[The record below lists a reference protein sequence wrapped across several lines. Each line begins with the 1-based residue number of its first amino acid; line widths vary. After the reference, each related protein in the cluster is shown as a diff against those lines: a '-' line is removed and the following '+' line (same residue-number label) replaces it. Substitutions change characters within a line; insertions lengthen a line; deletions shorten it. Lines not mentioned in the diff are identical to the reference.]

1 MDPTRFAG
9 LQRFGGARH
18 DVRPRSQRR
27 RVLPGDVGW
36 SDCLQPA
43 VGGHRQHV
51 QRMDGIDPDRAQRAV
66 RRSIPAD
73 DAPERGLVSRR
84 DARRKRVDR
93 QAFAE
98 TRFAHAWSPS
108 RFDRTRAARLREV
121 LATRP
126 RGILLDVGCYHGQF
140 ISRVV
145 DGDRVIGLDVAHA
158 ALRQAAERGLHAVR
172 GQVEA
177 GLPLASNS
185 FATVVAAEVIEHV
198 FDTQAVIGELAR
210 VLAPG
215 GWLALTTPN
224 LVALSG
230 RAQLVLGRSPRN
242 VEFDAGPGT
251 SGHIRYFTFDTLE
264 LLLRRAGLKPQGR
277 WTNVAH
283 FSVLGSSELVGRLR
297 PSLGHTLI
305 SVAQKSDADRPRP

>member
-1 MDPTRFAG
+1 M
-9 LQRFGGARH
+9 
-18 DVRPRSQRR
+18 
-27 RVLPGDVGW
+27 
-36 SDCLQPA
+36 
-43 VGGHRQHV
+43 
-51 QRMDGIDPDRAQRAV
+51 
-66 RRSIPAD
+66 
-73 DAPERGLVSRR
+73 
-84 DARRKRVDR
+84 
-93 QAFAE
+93 
-98 TRFAHAWSPS
+98 
-108 RFDRTRAARLREV
+108 

-126 RGILLDVGCYHGQF
+126 RGIFLDVGCYDGQF

-145 DGDRVIGLDVAHA
+145 DGERVIGLDVAHA

-172 GQVEA
+172 GQIEA
-177 GLPLASNS
+177 GLPFASNS
-185 FATVVAAEVIEHV
+185 FTTVVAAEVIEHV

-230 RAQLVLGRSPRN
+230 RAQLVLGRSPHN

-264 LLLRRAGLKPQGR
+264 VLLRRAGLQPLGR

-305 SVAQKSDADRPRP
+305 SVAQKPDAHRPGS